1 MLNWKRIGWKNLWP
15 NQDNILAFE
24 WTEWGKPRWCQY
36 SWCLPVA

>member
-1 MLNWKRIGWKNLWP
+1 MNWRRIERKHLWP

-24 WTEWGKPRWCQY
+24 WREWGKQRGRQD